1 VYLFSFLLVFLSLL
15 FLTHLFFIGG
25 YGPVSARILVN
36 EEADTPAVF
45 KVSTVYGTTVRL
57 VYITRS

>member
-1 VYLFSFLLVFLSLL
+1 M
-15 FLTHLFFIGG
+15 
-25 YGPVSARILVN
+25 SARILVN